1 MVMEVEVKNTPKPY
15 QEYYSR
21 FDTDKRKSRAILSAF
36 AKYRRETLLGRIADR
51 FDKLIDTLRKRS

>member
-1 MVMEVEVKNTPKPY
+1 MKNTPKPY

-21 FDTDKRKSRAILSAF
+21 FDTDNRKSKAILSAL

-51 FDKLIDTLRKRS
+51 FDRLIDKLSKRS